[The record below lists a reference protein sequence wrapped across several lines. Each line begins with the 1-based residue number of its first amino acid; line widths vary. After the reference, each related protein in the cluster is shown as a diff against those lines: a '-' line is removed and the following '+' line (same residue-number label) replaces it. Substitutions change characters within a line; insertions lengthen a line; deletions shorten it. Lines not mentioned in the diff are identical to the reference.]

1 MIGLIGGWLGLLAG
15 GTLDAG
21 VGPLRT
27 HLSVQPSVH
36 GGSVLSIPPLGE
48 LRVRTHAGPWR
59 LNAEVTRID
68 AADAR
73 RIFSDPASVN
83 GLGEKV
89 AKDLT
94 GAVITVAIKAAIA
107 TVLGGLLLGLLVFRR
122 RWRLSC
128 SAAPSAR
135 PWSSPAAR
143 RHSLTWNPKA
153 INQPEYDGLLASAP
167 GVVGDAR
174 SIVAN
179 FDKYEDQLGRLV
191 TNVSRLYDVTS
202 TLPAYQ
208 PDPSTI
214 RVLSV
219 SDLHLNPAAWDVI
232 RSVTKQ
238 FNIDVIVDSGD
249 LTDHGSAP
257 ENAYVDEIATM
268 GAPYVWV
275 RGNHDSAVTQ
285 AEVAAQPNAVVLDS
299 TTPVEVAGC
308 GSWASATRG
317 SPRTR
322 TPATCVAPSS
332 VAQVGLRMADA
343 MAAQP
348 ADAKVDVAVVHDGAA
363 ADQMD
368 GTVPLVLS
376 GHYHRREQHLL
387 PGGTLSFCQGSTGAS
402 GLRGLEHEKPTPVRA
417 VGALLRPGHPA
428 RCRRG
433 TTSPWAGSGWS
444 SAKIERRILE
454 QQFPELAPFVTPSP
468 TESPATGTPAARAVS
483 AAPPGSVDAS
493 PAPSSGRR
501 RRPARSGLLWRSP
514 GASPM
519 LSGSPT
525 ARTPVGLQPS
535 SSSGPGRR
543 PFKAVARVR
552 IPLGARKCKQGP
564 VEQLGVLATL
574 SRWRPRVQIP
584 SGPRWAGVRR
594 VPRPGSSVGTSV
606 RLKIGRSAVRPRPW
620 PPQTRRSQRCSDDA
634 NTLC

>member
-1 MIGLIGGWLGLLAG
+1 MPSDDAPPPRRPWWRTPWWRGTRERKALLIAEVVLIGLVGGWLGLIAG

-73 RIFSDPASVN
+73 RIFSNPASVN

-94 GAVITVAIKAAIA
+94 GAVITVAIKAALA
-107 TVLGGLLLGLLVFRR
+107 TVAGGLLLGVLVFRR
-122 RWRLSC
+122 RWRLVFLSGAV
-128 SAAPSAR
+128 SAAVVIAGGAV
-135 PWSSPAAR
+135 AA
-143 RHSLTWNPKA
+143 LTWDPKA

-202 TLPAYQ
+202 ALPAYQ

-257 ENAYVDEIATM
+257 ENTYVDQIATL
-268 GAPYVWV
+268 GVPYVWV
-275 RGNHDSAVTQ
+275 RGNHDSSVTE
-285 AEVAAQPNAVVLDS
+285 AAVAAQPNAVVLDS
-299 TTPVEVAGC
+299 TTPVEVAGLRFL
-308 GSWASATRG
+308 GIGDPRFTPDKNTRDV
-317 SPRTR
+317 
-322 TPATCVAPSS
+322 AAPSS
-332 VAQVGLRMADA
+332 VSQVGLLMAQA

-348 ADAKVDVAVVHDGAA
+348 ADAQVDVAVVHDGAA
-363 ADQMD
+363 ADEMD

-387 PGGTLSFCQGSTGAS
+387 PGGTLSFWQGSTGAS

-417 VGALLRPGHPA
+417 SVLYFDRDTRALQAWDDITLG
-428 RCRRG
+428 G
-433 TTSPWAGSGWS
+433 LGLV
-444 SAKIERRILE
+444 SAKIERRIVG
-454 QQFPELAPFVTPSP
+454 QQFPELLPAPSP
-468 TESPATGTPAARAVS
+468 SVTESPSSGTPVS
-483 AAPPGSVDAS
+483 PLPSESVPSGSV
-493 PAPSSGRR
+493 SS
-501 RRPARSGLLWRSP
+501 SSE
-514 GASPM
+514 
-519 LSGSPT
+519 
-525 ARTPVGLQPS
+525 PS
-535 SSSGPGRR
+535 SS
-543 PFKAVARVR
+543 
-552 IPLGARKCKQGP
+552 
-564 VEQLGVLATL
+564 E
-574 SRWRPRVQIP
+574 P
-584 SGPRWAGVRR
+584 S
-594 VPRPGSSVGTSV
+594 SSVPPTSA
-606 RLKIGRSAVRPRPW
+606 SP
-620 PPQTRRSQRCSDDA
+620 
-634 NTLC
+634 

>member
-1 MIGLIGGWLGLLAG
+1 VTDVPTDDAPPPRRPWWRTPWWRGTRERRALLVVEVILIGLIGGWLGLLAG

-27 HLSVQPSVH
+27 HLSVQPNLH

-107 TVLGGLLLGLLVFRR
+107 TVLGGLLLGVLVFRR
-122 RWRLSC
+122 RWRLVLLSGAV
-128 SAAPSAR
+128 SAAVVIAGG
-135 PWSSPAAR
+135 AIGA
-143 RHSLTWNPKA
+143 LTWNPKA

-249 LTDHGSAP
+249 LTDHGSVP

-268 GAPYVWV
+268 GTPYVWV
-275 RGNHDSAVTQ
+275 RGNHDSLVTQ

-299 TTPVEVAGC
+299 TTPVEVAGLRFL
-308 GSWASATRG
+308 GIGDPRFTPDKDTRG
-317 SPRTR
+317 V
-322 TPATCVAPSS
+322 AAPSS

-348 ADAKVDVAVVHDGAA
+348 ADAKVDIAVVHDGAA
-363 ADQMD
+363 AVQMD

-387 PGGTLSFCQGSTGAS
+387 PGGTLSFWQGSTGAS

-417 VGALLRPGHPA
+417 SVLYFDRDTRALQAWDDITLG
-428 RCRRG
+428 G
-433 TTSPWAGSGWS
+433 LGLV
-444 SAKIERRILE
+444 SAKIERRIVG

-468 TESPATGTPAARAVS
+468 TESGSSGTPVS
-483 AAPPGSVDAS
+483 PTPSSSEPSGSVPS
-493 PAPSSGRR
+493 SSAPSSSVP
-501 RRPARSGLLWRSP
+501 PAS
-514 GASPM
+514 ASP
-519 LSGSPT
+519 
-525 ARTPVGLQPS
+525 
-535 SSSGPGRR
+535 
-543 PFKAVARVR
+543 
-552 IPLGARKCKQGP
+552 
-564 VEQLGVLATL
+564 
-574 SRWRPRVQIP
+574 
-584 SGPRWAGVRR
+584 
-594 VPRPGSSVGTSV
+594 
-606 RLKIGRSAVRPRPW
+606 
-620 PPQTRRSQRCSDDA
+620 
-634 NTLC
+634 